1 MSSIIIPEASTIWLR
16 NSSDPI
22 GCHGRTASYLTAPAQ
37 IPACGTTALGSSEIL
52 ASVKDKLI
60 LPSLLFPAVRFA
72 FVPPVLLARQMF
84 PLQATYSVSPFLYFI
99 ECRVGRGRL
108 SPSSVRSINRYIRF
122 SRIPLSDMV
131 SFRYSFKTQIWYKC

>member
-1 MSSIIIPEASTIWLR
+1 VTTVSIYLVPIYLKASTIWLR

-52 ASVKDKLI
+52 ASVKDKLV
-60 LPSLLFPAVRFA
+60 LPSLLFPAGRFA

-84 PLQATYSVSPFLYFI
+84 PLQATYSVSPFLYLI
-99 ECRVGRGRL
+99 E
-108 SPSSVRSINRYIRF
+108 
-122 SRIPLSDMV
+122 
-131 SFRYSFKTQIWYKC
+131 

>member
-1 MSSIIIPEASTIWLR
+1 MYPIFSMVYLSLLQSLSFERISIVIPKASTIRIR

-52 ASVKDKLI
+52 ASVKDKLV
-60 LPSLLFPAVRFA
+60 LPSLLFPAGRFA

-99 ECRVGRGRL
+99 KV
-108 SPSSVRSINRYIRF
+108 
-122 SRIPLSDMV
+122 
-131 SFRYSFKTQIWYKC
+131 